1 MTDMEKDQT
10 QQPATLAAR
19 IATAGRRQWIK
30 MAAVMALYIAFIIWI
45 RSWLGVIVIPFI
57 FDAYITKIVP
67 WTWWRKSKNKTVRTV
82 MSWVD
87 AIVFA
92 LLAVYLV
99 NIYFFQNYQI
109 PTSSLEKSLL
119 VGDFLFVSKMS
130 YGPRAPMTPL
140 TMPLTQ
146 HTMPV
151 TGTKSYIDWPQ
162 WDYKRVKG
170 LGHVKHG
177 DIVVFNYPTGD
188 TVALNC
194 QSTDIY
200 ALAYGE
206 GLEHYKSILP
216 RLDSLP
222 RREQYE
228 VFRGIYAWGRNYI
241 TEHPNIFGDITVR
254 PVDRREN
261 YVKRCVG
268 LPGDTLQIID
278 RTIYINGQA
287 QAQPENVQ
295 FNYYV
300 KTAGMPIPDA
310 MFDELGV
317 SMDDRVRLNVPGF
330 AYLLPLTD
338 AMVAQ
343 LKANTKL
350 IKSITLEPEMGVS
363 RALYPQNLVKQWDR
377 NNYGPIWIPR
387 HGATI
392 ELTWDNLPLYERC
405 ITAYEGNTLDVRDD
419 GFYINGQRT
428 DTYTFGMDY
437 YWMMGDNRHNS
448 ADSRYWGFVPE
459 DHIVGK
465 PLFVWLSLDK
475 DKGWFEGKIVLGGI
489 GNLRGSGGSG
499 MAGHLPALHAAHGR
513 HGTHPLS
520 RRQGAGG
527 QTVVRPPSEAGRRGR
542 L

>member
-109 PTSSLEKSLL
+109 PTPSLEKSLL

-188 TVALNC
+188 TVALNY

-387 HGATI
+387 RGATI
-392 ELTWDNLPLYERC
+392 ELTWDNLPVYERC

-428 DTYTFGMDY
+428 DTYTFKMDY

-475 DKGWFEGKIVLGGI
+475 DKGWFEGKIRWDRIFKWVGDI
-489 GNLRGSGGSG
+489 R
-499 MAGHLPALHAAHGR
+499 
-513 HGTHPLS
+513 
-520 RRQGAGG
+520 
-527 QTVVRPPSEAGRRGR
+527 
-542 L
+542 

>member
-45 RSWLGVIVIPFI
+45 RSWLGVVVIPFI

-188 TVALNC
+188 TVMLNM
-194 QSTDIY
+194 QATDIY
-200 ALAYGE
+200 AEAYGI
-206 GLEHYKSILP
+206 GNEHYASILP

-350 IKSITLEPEMGVS
+350 IKSITLEPEMAVS

-387 HGATI
+387 RGATI

-475 DKGWFEGKIVLGGI
+475 DKGWFEGKIRWDRIFKWVGDI
-489 GNLRGSGGSG
+489 R
-499 MAGHLPALHAAHGR
+499 
-513 HGTHPLS
+513 
-520 RRQGAGG
+520 
-527 QTVVRPPSEAGRRGR
+527 
-542 L
+542 

>member
-45 RSWLGVIVIPFI
+45 RSWLGVVVIPFI

-67 WTWWRKSKNKTVRTV
+67 WTWWRKSKNKTVRTA

-92 LLAVYLV
+92 LGAVYLV

-188 TVALNC
+188 TVALNY

-387 HGATI
+387 RGATI

-475 DKGWFEGKIVLGGI
+475 DKGWFEGKIRWDRIFKWVGDI
-489 GNLRGSGGSG
+489 R
-499 MAGHLPALHAAHGR
+499 
-513 HGTHPLS
+513 
-520 RRQGAGG
+520 
-527 QTVVRPPSEAGRRGR
+527 
-542 L
+542 

>member
-67 WTWWRKSKNKTVRTV
+67 WTLWRKSKNKTVRTA

-92 LLAVYLV
+92 LGAVYLV

-188 TVALNC
+188 TVMLNM
-194 QSTDIY
+194 QATDIY
-200 ALAYGE
+200 AEAYGI
-206 GLEHYKSILP
+206 GNEHYASILP

-350 IKSITLEPEMGVS
+350 IKSITLEPEIGVS

-387 HGATI
+387 RGATI

-428 DTYTFGMDY
+428 DTYTFKMDY

-475 DKGWFEGKIVLGGI
+475 DKGWFEGKIRWDRIFKWVGDI
-489 GNLRGSGGSG
+489 R
-499 MAGHLPALHAAHGR
+499 
-513 HGTHPLS
+513 
-520 RRQGAGG
+520 
-527 QTVVRPPSEAGRRGR
+527 
-542 L
+542 

>member
-1 MTDMEKDQT
+1 MTDMEKDQK

-67 WTWWRKSKNKTVRTV
+67 WTLWRKSKNKTVRTA

-92 LLAVYLV
+92 LGAVYLV

-188 TVALNC
+188 TVMLNM
-194 QSTDIY
+194 QATDIY
-200 ALAYGE
+200 AEAYGI
-206 GLEHYKSILP
+206 GNEHYASILP

-350 IKSITLEPEMGVS
+350 IKSITLEPEIGVS

-387 HGATI
+387 RGATI

-428 DTYTFGMDY
+428 DTYTFKMDY

-475 DKGWFEGKIVLGGI
+475 DKGWFEGKIRWDRIFKWVGDI
-489 GNLRGSGGSG
+489 R
-499 MAGHLPALHAAHGR
+499 
-513 HGTHPLS
+513 
-520 RRQGAGG
+520 
-527 QTVVRPPSEAGRRGR
+527 
-542 L
+542 

>member
-45 RSWLGVIVIPFI
+45 RSWLGVVVIPFI
-57 FDAYITKIVP
+57 FDAYITKLVP

-109 PTSSLEKSLL
+109 PTPSLEKSLL

-188 TVALNC
+188 TVALNY

-317 SMDDRVRLNVPGF
+317 SMADRVRLNVPGF

-350 IKSITLEPEMGVS
+350 IKSITLEPEMDVS

-387 HGATI
+387 RGATI
-392 ELTWDNLPLYERC
+392 ELTWDNLPVYERC

-428 DTYTFGMDY
+428 DTYTFKMDY

-475 DKGWFEGKIVLGGI
+475 DKGWFEGKIRWDRIFKWVGDI
-489 GNLRGSGGSG
+489 R
-499 MAGHLPALHAAHGR
+499 
-513 HGTHPLS
+513 
-520 RRQGAGG
+520 
-527 QTVVRPPSEAGRRGR
+527 
-542 L
+542 

>member
-92 LLAVYLV
+92 LGAVYLV

-188 TVALNC
+188 TVMLNM
-194 QSTDIY
+194 QATDIY
-200 ALAYGE
+200 AEAYGI
-206 GLEHYKSILP
+206 GNEHYASILP

-387 HGATI
+387 RGATI

-428 DTYTFGMDY
+428 DTYTFKMDY

-475 DKGWFEGKIVLGGI
+475 DKGWFEGKIRWDRIFKWVGDI
-489 GNLRGSGGSG
+489 R
-499 MAGHLPALHAAHGR
+499 
-513 HGTHPLS
+513 
-520 RRQGAGG
+520 
-527 QTVVRPPSEAGRRGR
+527 
-542 L
+542 

>member
-67 WTWWRKSKNKTVRTV
+67 WTLWRKSKNKTVRTA

-92 LLAVYLV
+92 LGAVYLV

-188 TVALNC
+188 TVMLNM
-194 QSTDIY
+194 QATDIY
-200 ALAYGE
+200 AEAYGI
-206 GLEHYKSILP
+206 GNEHYASILP

-268 LPGDTLQIID
+268 LPGDTLQIIE
-278 RTIYINGQA
+278 RTRYIHGQA

-300 KTAGMPIPDA
+300 KTAGMPIPDVL
-310 MFDELGV
+310 FDELGI
-317 SMDDRVRLNVPGF
+317 SMADRVRLNVPGF

-350 IKSITLEPEMGVS
+350 IKSITLEPEIGVS

-387 HGATI
+387 RGATI
-392 ELTWDNLPLYERC
+392 ELTWDNLPVYERC

-428 DTYTFGMDY
+428 DTYTFKMDY

-475 DKGWFEGKIVLGGI
+475 DKGWFEGKIRWDRIFKWVGDI
-489 GNLRGSGGSG
+489 R
-499 MAGHLPALHAAHGR
+499 
-513 HGTHPLS
+513 
-520 RRQGAGG
+520 
-527 QTVVRPPSEAGRRGR
+527 
-542 L
+542 

>member
-67 WTWWRKSKNKTVRTV
+67 WTLWRKSKNKTVRTV

-92 LLAVYLV
+92 LGAVYLV

-188 TVALNC
+188 TVALNY

-387 HGATI
+387 RGATI
-392 ELTWDNLPLYERC
+392 KLTWDNLPLYERC

-475 DKGWFEGKIVLGGI
+475 DKGWFEGKIRWDRIFKWVGDI
-489 GNLRGSGGSG
+489 R
-499 MAGHLPALHAAHGR
+499 
-513 HGTHPLS
+513 
-520 RRQGAGG
+520 
-527 QTVVRPPSEAGRRGR
+527 
-542 L
+542 

>member
-92 LLAVYLV
+92 LGAVYLV

-188 TVALNC
+188 TVMLNM
-194 QSTDIY
+194 QATDIY
-200 ALAYGE
+200 AEAYGI
-206 GLEHYKSILP
+206 GNEHYASILP

-350 IKSITLEPEMGVS
+350 IKSITLEPEIGVS

-387 HGATI
+387 RGATI
-392 ELTWDNLPLYERC
+392 ELTWDNLPVYERC

-428 DTYTFGMDY
+428 DTYTFKMDY

-475 DKGWFEGKIVLGGI
+475 DKGWFEGKIRWDRIFKWVGDI
-489 GNLRGSGGSG
+489 R
-499 MAGHLPALHAAHGR
+499 
-513 HGTHPLS
+513 
-520 RRQGAGG
+520 
-527 QTVVRPPSEAGRRGR
+527 
-542 L
+542 

>member
-19 IATAGRRQWIK
+19 IATAGCRQWIK

-45 RSWLGVIVIPFI
+45 RSWLGVVVIPFI

-188 TVALNC
+188 TVMLNM
-194 QSTDIY
+194 QATDIY
-200 ALAYGE
+200 AEAYGI
-206 GLEHYKSILP
+206 GNEHYASILP

-317 SMDDRVRLNVPGF
+317 SMADRVRLNVPGF

-387 HGATI
+387 RGATI
-392 ELTWDNLPLYERC
+392 ELTWDNLPLYEHC

-475 DKGWFEGKIVLGGI
+475 DKGWFEGKIRWDRIFKWVGDI
-489 GNLRGSGGSG
+489 R
-499 MAGHLPALHAAHGR
+499 
-513 HGTHPLS
+513 
-520 RRQGAGG
+520 
-527 QTVVRPPSEAGRRGR
+527 
-542 L
+542 

>member
-67 WTWWRKSKNKTVRTV
+67 WTLWRKSKNKTVRTV

-92 LLAVYLV
+92 LGAVYLV

-188 TVALNC
+188 TVALNY

-216 RLDSLP
+216 SLDTISP
-222 RREQYE
+222 RDRYR

-387 HGATI
+387 RGATI
-392 ELTWDNLPLYERC
+392 ELTWDNLPVYERC

-475 DKGWFEGKIVLGGI
+475 DKGWFEGKIRWDRIFKWVGDI
-489 GNLRGSGGSG
+489 R
-499 MAGHLPALHAAHGR
+499 
-513 HGTHPLS
+513 
-520 RRQGAGG
+520 
-527 QTVVRPPSEAGRRGR
+527 
-542 L
+542 

>member
-45 RSWLGVIVIPFI
+45 RSWLGVVVIPFI
-57 FDAYITKIVP
+57 FDAYVTKIVP
-67 WTWWRKSKNKTVRTV
+67 WTWWRKSKNKTVRTA

-188 TVALNC
+188 TVMLNM
-194 QSTDIY
+194 QATDIY
-200 ALAYGE
+200 AEAYGI
-206 GLEHYKSILP
+206 GNEHYASILP

-387 HGATI
+387 RGATI
-392 ELTWDNLPLYERC
+392 ELTWDNLPVYERC

-428 DTYTFGMDY
+428 DTYTFKMDY

-475 DKGWFEGKIVLGGI
+475 DKGWFEGKIRWDRIFKWVGDI
-489 GNLRGSGGSG
+489 R
-499 MAGHLPALHAAHGR
+499 
-513 HGTHPLS
+513 
-520 RRQGAGG
+520 
-527 QTVVRPPSEAGRRGR
+527 
-542 L
+542 

>member
-1 MTDMEKDQT
+1 MDTDKT
-10 QQPATLAAR
+10 QAELSDVAPRRTFGNR
-19 IATAGRRQWIK
+19 IASASRRQWI
-30 MAAVMALYIAFIIWI
+30 VMGIVMLLYVAFIIWI
-45 RSWLGVIVIPFI
+45 RSWLGVIVVPFI
-57 FDAYITKIVP
+57 FDAYITKYVP
-67 WTWWRKSKNKTVRTV
+67 WTWWKRLKNKTARTV

-92 LLAVYLV
+92 LVAVYLV

-130 YGPRAPMTPL
+130 YGARAPMTPL

-146 HTMPV
+146 HTLPV
-151 TGTKSYIDWPQ
+151 VGTKSYFDKPA
-162 WDYKRVKG
+162 WDYKRVPG
-170 LGHVKHG
+170 TGQVERG

-188 TVALNC
+188 TVMLNM
-194 QSTDIY
+194 QATDIY
-200 ALAYGE
+200 AEAYAIGNE
-206 GLEHYKSILP
+206 RYASILS

-222 RREQYE
+222 RRGQYE
-228 VFRGIYAWGRNYI
+228 VYRGIYAWGRGYI
-241 TEHPNIFGDITVR
+241 AEHPEIFGGIVTR

-287 QAQPENVQ
+287 QRQPENVQ

-300 KTAGMPIPDA
+300 QTNGMPIPDIL
-310 MFDELGV
+310 FDELGV

-350 IKSITLEPEMGVS
+350 VKSITLEPEMGVS
-363 RALYPQNLVKQWDR
+363 RALYPLNLVKQWDR
-377 NNYGPIWIPR
+377 NNYGPIWIPSR
-387 HGATI
+387 GAAV
-392 ELTWDNLPLYERC
+392 ELTYDNLPVYERC
-405 ITAYEGNTLDVRDD
+405 ITAYEGNTLEVRDD
-419 GFYINGQRT
+419 GFYINGEKA
-428 DTYTFGMDY
+428 DSYTFKMDY

-465 PLFVWLSLDK
+465 PLFIWMSIDK
-475 DKGWFEGKIVLGGI
+475 DKGWFDGKI
-489 GNLRGSGGSG
+489 RWD
-499 MAGHLPALHAAHGR
+499 
-513 HGTHPLS
+513 
-520 RRQGAGG
+520 
-527 QTVVRPPSEAGRRGR
+527 R
-542 L
+542 LFKWVGDI

>member
-45 RSWLGVIVIPFI
+45 RSWLGVVVIPFI

-188 TVALNC
+188 TVMLNM
-194 QSTDIY
+194 QATDIY
-200 ALAYGE
+200 AEAYGI
-206 GLEHYKSILP
+206 GNEHYASILP

-317 SMDDRVRLNVPGF
+317 SMADRVRLNVPGF

-387 HGATI
+387 RGATI

-475 DKGWFEGKIVLGGI
+475 DKGWFEGKIRWDRIFKWVGDI
-489 GNLRGSGGSG
+489 R
-499 MAGHLPALHAAHGR
+499 
-513 HGTHPLS
+513 
-520 RRQGAGG
+520 
-527 QTVVRPPSEAGRRGR
+527 
-542 L
+542 

>member
-45 RSWLGVIVIPFI
+45 RSWLGVVVIPFI

-109 PTSSLEKSLL
+109 PTPSLEKSLL

-188 TVALNC
+188 TVMLNM
-194 QSTDIY
+194 QATDIY
-200 ALAYGE
+200 AEAYGI
-206 GLEHYKSILP
+206 GNEHYASILP
-216 RLDSLP
+216 SLDTISP
-222 RREQYE
+222 RDRYR
-228 VFRGIYAWGRNYI
+228 VFAGIYDYGMRQVK
-241 TEHPNIFGDITVR
+241 EHPDFYGDIVTR

-317 SMDDRVRLNVPGF
+317 SMADRVRLNVPGF

-387 HGATI
+387 RGATI
-392 ELTWDNLPLYERC
+392 ELTWDNLPVYERC

-428 DTYTFGMDY
+428 DTYTFKMDY

-475 DKGWFEGKIVLGGI
+475 DKGWFEGKIRWDRIFKWVGDI
-489 GNLRGSGGSG
+489 R
-499 MAGHLPALHAAHGR
+499 
-513 HGTHPLS
+513 
-520 RRQGAGG
+520 
-527 QTVVRPPSEAGRRGR
+527 
-542 L
+542 

>member
-67 WTWWRKSKNKTVRTV
+67 WTLWRKSKNKTVRTV

-92 LLAVYLV
+92 LGAVYLV

-188 TVALNC
+188 TVMLNM
-194 QSTDIY
+194 QATDIY
-200 ALAYGE
+200 AEAYGI
-206 GLEHYKSILP
+206 GNEHYASILP

-317 SMDDRVRLNVPGF
+317 SMADRVRLNVPGF
-330 AYLLPLTD
+330 TYLLPLTD

-387 HGATI
+387 RGATI
-392 ELTWDNLPLYERC
+392 ELTWDNLPVYERC

-475 DKGWFEGKIVLGGI
+475 DKGWFEGKIRWDRIFKWVGDI
-489 GNLRGSGGSG
+489 R
-499 MAGHLPALHAAHGR
+499 
-513 HGTHPLS
+513 
-520 RRQGAGG
+520 
-527 QTVVRPPSEAGRRGR
+527 
-542 L
+542 

>member
-45 RSWLGVIVIPFI
+45 RSWLGVVVIPFI

-188 TVALNC
+188 TVALNY

-387 HGATI
+387 RGATI

-475 DKGWFEGKIVLGGI
+475 DKGWFEGKIRWDRIFKWVGDI
-489 GNLRGSGGSG
+489 R
-499 MAGHLPALHAAHGR
+499 
-513 HGTHPLS
+513 
-520 RRQGAGG
+520 
-527 QTVVRPPSEAGRRGR
+527 
-542 L
+542 

>member
-30 MAAVMALYIAFIIWI
+30 MASVMALYIAFIIWI

-67 WTWWRKSKNKTVRTV
+67 WTLWRKSKNKTVRTA

-92 LLAVYLV
+92 LGAVYLV

-188 TVALNC
+188 TVMLNM
-194 QSTDIY
+194 QATDIY
-200 ALAYGE
+200 AEAYGI
-206 GLEHYKSILP
+206 GNEHYASILP

-330 AYLLPLTD
+330 TYLLPLTD

-387 HGATI
+387 RGATI
-392 ELTWDNLPLYERC
+392 ELTWDNLPVYERC

-428 DTYTFGMDY
+428 DTYTFKMDY

-475 DKGWFEGKIVLGGI
+475 DKGWFEGKIRWDRIFKWVGDI
-489 GNLRGSGGSG
+489 R
-499 MAGHLPALHAAHGR
+499 
-513 HGTHPLS
+513 
-520 RRQGAGG
+520 
-527 QTVVRPPSEAGRRGR
+527 
-542 L
+542 

>member
-45 RSWLGVIVIPFI
+45 RSWLGVVVIPFI

-67 WTWWRKSKNKTVRTV
+67 WTLWRKSKNKTVRTV

-387 HGATI
+387 RGATI

-475 DKGWFEGKIVLGGI
+475 DKGWFEGKIRWDRIFKWVGDI
-489 GNLRGSGGSG
+489 R
-499 MAGHLPALHAAHGR
+499 
-513 HGTHPLS
+513 
-520 RRQGAGG
+520 
-527 QTVVRPPSEAGRRGR
+527 
-542 L
+542 

>member
-45 RSWLGVIVIPFI
+45 RSWLGVVVIPFI

-67 WTWWRKSKNKTVRTV
+67 WTLWRKSKNKTVRTA

-92 LLAVYLV
+92 LGAVYLV

-151 TGTKSYIDWPQ
+151 TSTKSYIDWPQ

-188 TVALNC
+188 TVALNY

-317 SMDDRVRLNVPGF
+317 SMADRVRLNVPGF

-387 HGATI
+387 RGATI
-392 ELTWDNLPLYERC
+392 KLTWDNLPVYERC

-475 DKGWFEGKIVLGGI
+475 DKGWFEGKIRWDRIFKWVGDI
-489 GNLRGSGGSG
+489 R
-499 MAGHLPALHAAHGR
+499 
-513 HGTHPLS
+513 
-520 RRQGAGG
+520 
-527 QTVVRPPSEAGRRGR
+527 
-542 L
+542 

>member
-45 RSWLGVIVIPFI
+45 RSWLGVVVIPFI

-188 TVALNC
+188 TVALNY

-387 HGATI
+387 RGATI
-392 ELTWDNLPLYERC
+392 ELTWDNLPVYERC

-428 DTYTFGMDY
+428 DTYTFKMDY

-475 DKGWFEGKIVLGGI
+475 DKGWFEGKIRWDRIFKWVGDI
-489 GNLRGSGGSG
+489 R
-499 MAGHLPALHAAHGR
+499 
-513 HGTHPLS
+513 
-520 RRQGAGG
+520 
-527 QTVVRPPSEAGRRGR
+527 
-542 L
+542 

>member
-30 MAAVMALYIAFIIWI
+30 MAAVMALYIVFIIWI
-45 RSWLGVIVIPFI
+45 RSWLGVVVIPFI

-188 TVALNC
+188 TVALNY

-278 RTIYINGQA
+278 RTIYINGEA

-300 KTAGMPIPDA
+300 CTNGMPIPDIL
-310 MFDELGV
+310 FDELGV
-317 SMDDRVRLNVPGF
+317 SVDDRQRLRTREV

-338 AMVAQ
+338 AMHAK
-343 LKANTKL
+343 LAANKRL
-350 IKSITLEPEMGVS
+350 VKSIELEQAPGVE
-363 RALYPQNLVKQWDR
+363 RALFPLNLNKRWDR
-377 NNYGPIWIPR
+377 DNYGPIWIPR
-387 HGATI
+387 RGATI

-475 DKGWFEGKIVLGGI
+475 DKGWFEGKIRWDRIFKWVGDI
-489 GNLRGSGGSG
+489 R
-499 MAGHLPALHAAHGR
+499 
-513 HGTHPLS
+513 
-520 RRQGAGG
+520 
-527 QTVVRPPSEAGRRGR
+527 
-542 L
+542 

>member
-19 IATAGRRQWIK
+19 IATAERRQWIK

-188 TVALNC
+188 TVMLNM
-194 QSTDIY
+194 QATDIY
-200 ALAYGE
+200 AEAYGI
-206 GLEHYKSILP
+206 GNEHYASILP

-387 HGATI
+387 RGATI

-419 GFYINGQRT
+419 GFYINGEKA
-428 DTYTFGMDY
+428 DTYTFKMDY

-475 DKGWFEGKIVLGGI
+475 DKGWFEGKIRWDRIFKWVGDI
-489 GNLRGSGGSG
+489 R
-499 MAGHLPALHAAHGR
+499 
-513 HGTHPLS
+513 
-520 RRQGAGG
+520 
-527 QTVVRPPSEAGRRGR
+527 
-542 L
+542 

>member
-45 RSWLGVIVIPFI
+45 RSWLGVVVIPFI

-92 LLAVYLV
+92 LGAVYLV

-188 TVALNC
+188 TVMLNM
-194 QSTDIY
+194 QATDIY
-200 ALAYGE
+200 AEAYGI
-206 GLEHYKSILP
+206 GNEHYASILP

-295 FNYYV
+295 FNYIVY
-300 KTAGMPIPDA
+300 TNGMPIPDE
-310 MFDELGV
+310 MFDDLGISV
-317 SMDDRVRLNVPGF
+317 ADRLTDGKR
-330 AYLLPLTD
+330 YYLPLT
-338 AMVAQ
+338 AEMLAK
-343 LKANTKL
+343 LKANTRL
-350 IKSITLEPEMGVS
+350 IRHIEIERNSEVS
-363 RALYPQNLVKQWDR
+363 WSLYPQNMLKRWDR
-377 NNYGPIWIPR
+377 DNYGPIWIPR
-387 HGATI
+387 RGATI

-475 DKGWFEGKIVLGGI
+475 DKGWFEGKIRWDRIFKWVGDI
-489 GNLRGSGGSG
+489 R
-499 MAGHLPALHAAHGR
+499 
-513 HGTHPLS
+513 
-520 RRQGAGG
+520 
-527 QTVVRPPSEAGRRGR
+527 
-542 L
+542 